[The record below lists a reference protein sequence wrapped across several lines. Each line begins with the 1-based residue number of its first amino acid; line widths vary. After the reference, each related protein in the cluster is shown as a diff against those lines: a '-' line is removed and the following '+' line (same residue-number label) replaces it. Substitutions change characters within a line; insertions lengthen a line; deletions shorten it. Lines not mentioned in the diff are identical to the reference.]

1 MASNNSVHL
10 SDEQLALFEDGELSG
25 RESSHLESCPECSR
39 RLRARRA
46 AAAAYVEYRD
56 SIRGPLLPPVPKPWP
71 SLDTLIRENQ
81 GTKRAGTFR
90 WWPAPALAMAVCLV
104 LAVVVLHKVFPNG
117 EARESARANELLT
130 ESAQVELPE
139 GRLISLRVRG
149 QTLVRPAVLITE
161 GRADNGPGMA
171 DVEMAF
177 ASAHYSWREPLS
189 ARSFQAW
196 RRGLKN
202 KRDFVSMIRG
212 HDEKEAYRVR
222 TDSPAGTLRSASLTL
237 RVKDLRPTDGTFEF
251 EALGTV
257 ELAETATPA
266 ALAVPD
272 HASSEPVST
281 ASPHTETLAGPED
294 TLHVLA
300 ALDQIGADVGEPVNV
315 SEDAQHQ
322 HVVVRANGLDQERR
336 QQIAQALTPLPRVI
350 LDLTSSDSSPRP
362 IRPATPETYSTSIPE
377 AVRQQ
382 LDDRLGGAAARQEIT
397 DRVLEASASA
407 LARAH
412 ALEVLADK
420 FPPETEARLA
430 AQDRELLRNLR
441 DGHTAELGRLVA
453 KIRSDLQPLLVSSA
467 SPPPYVTDNGTGRPW
482 QAGILALVVSAQETD
497 KLLNR
502 LLAGSY
508 SQSSG
513 EEMLRGLSSQID
525 RFERAVQSQRQ
536 QGR

>member
-1 MASNNSVHL
+1 MASNSSVHL

-25 RESSHLESCPECSR
+25 RESSHLESCPECNR
-39 RLRARRA
+39 RLHDLRAT
-46 AAAAYVEYRD
+46 AAAYVEYRD
-56 SIRGPLLPPVPKPWP
+56 AIRKPLLPPAPKPWP
-71 SLDTLIRENQ
+71 RLDTLIRAKQ
-81 GTKRAGTFR
+81 QTKSAKTFR
-90 WWPAPALAMAVCLV
+90 WWPAPALAMAACLV
-104 LAVVVLHKVFPNG
+104 LAVVVLHRVFPNG
-117 EARESARANELLT
+117 AARESARANELLT

-196 RRGLKN
+196 RRELKN
-202 KRDFVSMIRG
+202 KRDVVSVIRG

-222 TDSPAGTLRSASLTL
+222 TDSPAGALRSASLTL
-237 RVKDLRPTDGTFEF
+237 RAKDLRPTDGTFEF
-251 EALGTV
+251 ETLGTV
-257 ELAETATPA
+257 ELAEAATPA

-281 ASPHTETLAGPED
+281 ASPHTEALAGPED

-300 ALDQIGADVGEPVNV
+300 ALDKLGADVGEPVNV

-322 HVVVRANGLDQERR
+322 HVVVRANGLDQGRR
-336 QQIAQALTPLPRVI
+336 QELAQALAPLPHVI
-350 LDLTSSDSSPRP
+350 LDFTSSDSSPRP
-362 IRPATPETYSTSIPE
+362 IRPAIPETYSTSIPE

-382 LDDRLGGAAARQEIT
+382 LDDRLGGAATRQEIT

-412 ALEVLADK
+412 ALEVLAQK
-420 FPPETEARLA
+420 FPPETEARLPA
-430 AQDRELLRNLR
+430 PDQELLRALR
-441 DGHTAELGRLVA
+441 DGHIAELVHLVA
-453 KIRSDLQPLLVSSA
+453 NIQADLKPLLVPFA
-467 SPPPYVTDNGTGRPW
+467 SLPPYVADNGTGNPW
-482 QAGILALVVSAQETD
+482 QAGVPALVVSAQETD
-497 KLLNR
+497 RLLNR

-525 RFERAVQSQRQ
+525 RFERAVQSQRRR
-536 QGR
+536 GR